1 MLSESEEEYLE
12 QMYAFIEDVKDPTVR
27 GISEAMNVS
36 NASVSEMIKRLSEK
50 GLVRH
55 NKYGPIEL
63 TSSGLVAARN
73 MKRKH
78 RLLESLLRRLGVKD
92 VHDEAC
98 RLEHGISE
106 ESTDAL
112 CRFLKAPDKCPDDG
126 KEIPKCGKDC
136 SVCLRI
142 LLSDA
147 PQGKDVT
154 ISELQCGKKAA
165 MRLNE
170 LGLVPKEKIRVINR
184 LPHGPIEVEVKGT
197 KVAIGNGLAMKIV
210 VEECE

>member
-12 QMYAFIEDVKDPTVR
+12 QMYAFIEEKKDPTVR
-27 GISEAMNVS
+27 GISEAMKVS
-36 NASVSEMIKRLSEK
+36 NASASEMIKRLSEK
-50 GLVRH
+50 GLVKHKR
-55 NKYGPIEL
+55 YGSIEL
-63 TSSGLVAARN
+63 TPRGLSAAEG

-78 RLLESLLRRLGVKD
+78 RLLESLLHRLGVKD

-112 CRFLKAPDKCPDDG
+112 CRFLKAPEKCPDDG
-126 KEIPKCGKDC
+126 KDIPKCGKAC
-136 SVCLRI
+136 SACLRI
-142 LLSDA
+142 FLSDA

-184 LPHGPIEVEVKGT
+184 MPHGPIEVEVKGT
-197 KVAIGNGLAMKIV
+197 KVAIGHGLARKIV
-210 VEECE
+210 VEECA